1 MSEHAGD
8 DTTLSADLALLAPL
22 LDRVSARAPAK
33 ALVEQT
39 LRLAAAELARA
50 PSLLPGVAAVRAQ
63 LPPGFGPELARLLA
77 TALPALA
84 LGVGWAALV
93 LRVGP
98 GWLGVWL
105 PADLALALVIA
116 QGVAALSALGLVT
129 ASLPL
134 VAHRRALLRTRGAIG

>member
-1 MSEHAGD
+1 MSEPAGD
-8 DTTLSADLALLAPL
+8 DAALSAELAALAPL
-22 LDRVSARAPAK
+22 LDRISARAPAK

-50 PSLLPGVAAVRAQ
+50 PSLLPGVGAVRAR
-63 LPPGFGPELARLLA
+63 LPAGFGPELARLLA
-77 TALPALA
+77 TTLPGLV
-84 LGVGWAALV
+84 LGVGWAVLV
-93 LRVGP
+93 LRLGP
-98 GWLGVWL
+98 AWLGAWL

-134 VAHRRALLRTRGAIG
+134 VAHHRALLRTRGANG

>member
-1 MSEHAGD
+1 VSERSGD
-8 DTTLSADLALLAPL
+8 DATLSAELAALAPL
-22 LDRVSARAPAK
+22 LDRIGARAPTP

-50 PSLLPGVAAVRAQ
+50 PSLLPGVAASSAE
-63 LPPGFGPELARLLA
+63 LPAGFGLELARLLA

-93 LRVGP
+93 LRLGP
-98 GWLGVWL
+98 AWLGAWL
-105 PADLALALVIA
+105 PADLALALVVA